1 MKFVIVFSA
10 LFAVA
15 MSASVATDS
24 AHAEVLRYENDNI
37 GVEGYKYAV
46 ETSDGKSASE
56 EGVLNNSGKEGAS
69 IAVRGQFSYVAPD
82 GNTYTVT
89 YIADENGFQPQGAHL
104 PVGPQ

>member
-15 MSASVATDS
+15 FAASLQDS
-24 AHAEVLRYENDNI
+24 SLNAGIIRYENDNI

-46 ETSDGKSASE
+46 ETSDGSSHSE
-56 EGVLNNSGKEGAS
+56 EGVLTNLGKEGEGLS
-69 IAVRGQFSYVAPD
+69 VHGQYSYVGPD
-82 GNTYTVT
+82 GVTYTVT

-104 PVGPQ
+104 PNGAQ